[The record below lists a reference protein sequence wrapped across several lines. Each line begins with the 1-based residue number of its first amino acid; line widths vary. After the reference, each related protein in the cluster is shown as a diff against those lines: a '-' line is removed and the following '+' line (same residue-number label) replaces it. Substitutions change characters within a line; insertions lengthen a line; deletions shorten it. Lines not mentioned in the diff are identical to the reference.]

1 MGRRLEPK
9 PPGLHGPGSLA
20 LHPPGDRRKMRP
32 QPPDPSSSACCLFLG
47 PKGQLS
53 PFGDLI
59 KVTPLCCSATRS
71 HQGLQNTSWHFPLW
85 RSASETCRC
94 EPGLQPRQE
103 AVHFNVLLFPL
114 QPPAAPPR
122 AACPLTHT
130 HTHTHTHTQSSASV

>member
-20 LHPPGDRRKMRP
+20 LHPPGDRHKMRP
-32 QPPDPSSSACCLFLG
+32 RPPDPSSSACCLFLG

-59 KVTPLCCSATRS
+59 NVTPLCCSATRS
-71 HQGLQNTSWHFPLW
+71 HQGLQNTSWHFLLW

-130 HTHTHTHTQSSASV
+130 HTHTHTQSSASV